1 MRRFLTLRWLGLHAA
16 MIVIVTGFLALG
28 WWQLRRAEGGN
39 ALSWG
44 YTFEWPLFAG
54 FVVVFWLRTMR
65 DEWREAH
72 NPGGEQVPAA
82 SEVTL
87 PTGIRAAGGAGAG
100 AESAAGGGAGG
111 DEEEDAELAAYNAYL
126 ARLNAEAARTGG
138 RITQRGSR
146 RQASWTGAAGAGAT
160 SGAGA
165 GGSAHAVSPGGAD
178 SPEDMEV

>member
-1 MRRFLTLRWLGLHAA
+1 VGMRRFLTLRWLGLHLV
-16 MIVIVTGFLALG
+16 MIAIVSGFLVLG

-65 DEWREAH
+65 DEWRETQGAQQ
-72 NPGGEQVPAA
+72 GPAA

-87 PTGIRAAGGAGAG
+87 PAGVRAAGGPGAGTESDAGA
-100 AESAAGGGAGG
+100 GAGG

-146 RQASWTGAAGAGAT
+146 RQASWTG
-160 SGAGA
+160 
-165 GGSAHAVSPGGAD
+165 GGARARGA
-178 SPEDMEV
+178 SPRAADGPGDMEV

>member
-1 MRRFLTLRWLGLHAA
+1 MRRFLSPRWLGLHAA
-16 MIVIVTGFLALG
+16 MIVIVAGFAALG
-28 WWQLRRAEGGN
+28 WWQLGRAAGGN

-72 NPGGEQVPAA
+72 PARGEHPPAA

-87 PTGIRAAGGAGAG
+87 PAGIRAPGRAEGGD
-100 AESAAGGGAGG
+100 

-126 ARLNAEAARTGG
+126 ARLNAEAAR
-138 RITQRGSR
+138 RG
-146 RQASWTGAAGAGAT
+146 
-160 SGAGA
+160 
-165 GGSAHAVSPGGAD
+165 
-178 SPEDMEV
+178 